1 MSSTPDPDRIFSIAS
16 RNEFESLALDIFRHQ
31 FSQNAVY
38 RSFCQALNKN
48 PENVYGLNQIPFLPV
63 SAFQNN
69 RVVSFEGR
77 EKIVFSSS
85 GTTGSIPSKHFVLE
99 PSLYERSFIEGFQ
112 RFYGEVAEYCIM
124 ALLPGY
130 LERSDSS
137 LVYMVD
143 NLIRRSGHPES
154 GFFLNNPNKLADK
167 LEKLHGAGEKILLI
181 GVSFALLDLAEKHP
195 VKIPKAII
203 METGGMKGRREEIL
217 REQLHEIITKAF
229 EAKSIHSEYGMT
241 ELLSQAYSKGHGLF
255 DCPPWMKVV
264 IRDINDPQTFVS
276 SERTG
281 GINVIDLANLHS
293 CSFIATQD
301 LGRALPNGQF
311 EVLGRF
317 DHSDVR
323 GCNLMV
329 S

>member
-1 MSSTPDPDRIFSIAS
+1 MSSIPDPDRIFSIAS
-16 RNEFESLALDIFRHQ
+16 MIEFEGLALDIFRYQ

-38 RSFCQALNKN
+38 RSFCLALNKN
-48 PENVYGLNQIPFLPV
+48 PENVYGLIQIPFLPI

-69 RVVSFEGR
+69 RVVSFEGK
-77 EKIVFSSS
+77 EKIMFTSS

-99 PSLYERSFIEGFQ
+99 PSLYERSFTEGFR
-112 RFYGEVAEYCIM
+112 RFYGDAAEYCIM

-143 NLIRRSGHPES
+143 NLMRRSGHPES
-154 GFFLNNPNKLADK
+154 GFFLNNPATLAGK
-167 LEKLHGAGEKILLI
+167 LEKLHNAGEKILLI
-181 GVSFALLDLAEKHP
+181 GVSFALLDLAEQYP
-195 VKIPKAII
+195 VKIPNAII
-203 METGGMKGRREEIL
+203 METGGMKGRREEIV
-217 REQLHEIITKAF
+217 RELLHEIISKAF
-229 EAKSIHSEYGMT
+229 EVESIHSEYGMT
-241 ELLSQAYSKGHGLF
+241 ELLSQAYSTGQGLF
-255 DCPPWMKVV
+255 DCPPWMKVA
-264 IRDINDPQTFVS
+264 IRDINDPQTYVRP
-276 SERTG
+276 ERTG

-301 LGRALPNGQF
+301 LGRVLPNGQF

-317 DHSDVR
+317 DHSDTR